1 MMMKVQED
9 IDDGPIREAFDTLN
23 YDLFIAKLNAHG
35 NLTKKWHRTKPNTT
49 YSSWEEV
56 TEGVSKIL

>member
-9 IDDGPIREAFDTLN
+9 IDDGPMREAFDTLN

-35 NLTKKWHRTKPNTT
+35 NLTKKTASN
-49 YSSWEEV
+49 
-56 TEGVSKIL
+56 